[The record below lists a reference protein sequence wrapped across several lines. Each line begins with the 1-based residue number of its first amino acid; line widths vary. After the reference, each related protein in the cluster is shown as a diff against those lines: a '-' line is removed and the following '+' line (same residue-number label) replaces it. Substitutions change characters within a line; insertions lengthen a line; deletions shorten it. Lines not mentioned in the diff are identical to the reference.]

1 MKSEWPI
8 VELGTHLRV
17 KHGLAFKGEH
27 FGDSGDFIILTPGNF
42 YDEGG
47 FKRKDGAEKFYTVQP
62 PAEYVLKRNDLV
74 VAMTEQVQGLL
85 GSSALIPCDG
95 LYLHNQRIGLVELD
109 PDVDRRFIYH
119 LFNTPLVRD
128 QIQATATG
136 SKVRHTAPSRIEALK
151 IPLPPLKTQRKI
163 GAILSQY
170 DDLVENNRSRIEF
183 LDEMALRIYREWF
196 VECRYPGHD
205 DGSGLE
211 SGGPKVRASWRERG
225 LRELGKITMGQSPPS
240 SAYNTTGDGLPFHQ
254 GVGTFGEHFP
264 VLTKYSRLG
273 DRIAEPGDVLL
284 SVRAPVGRINVAD
297 RKMILGR
304 GLCGIRGDEAPTPFL
319 LYALKHVF
327 QEEDSMGGGSIFNAV
342 TKKDVEGIPI
352 LWPGQGPVLA
362 FADRAGETNALIA
375 NLTRVN
381 SVLRDSRDLLLPRLI
396 SGELD
401 VTDLDISGVE
411 AAA

>member
-1 MKSEWPI
+1 MRSEWPI

-27 FGDSGDFIILTPGNF
+27 FGDSGDFIVLTPGNF

-47 FKRKDGAEKFYTVQP
+47 FKRKDGAEKFYTAQP
-62 PAEYVLKRNDLV
+62 PGEYVLKRNDLV

-85 GSSALIPCDG
+85 GSSALIPCDD

-151 IPLPPLKTQRKI
+151 VPLPPLKTQRKI

-170 DDLVENNRSRIEF
+170 DDLVENNRCRIEF

-211 SGGPKVRASWRERG
+211 SGGSNVRASWRERG
-225 LRELGKITMGQSPPS
+225 LRELATITMGQSPPS

-352 LWPGQGPVLA
+352 LWPGQGPVQA

-381 SVLRDSRDLLLPRLI
+381 SALRDSRDLLLPRLM